1 MFHLMMAARLQ
12 DIVKAYEI
20 ALDIG
25 IRVRDGITDTGLRGK
40 IDHYGN
46 PVVIENFLHCILVRN
61 RRVDEC
67 PVSAEGLDLA
77 QALVLDIDIVII
89 GDTVDTDDADI
100 VNVSEKALDE
110 VTADEAGGTGH
121 EDSLAFERHVIFD
134 HN

>member
-12 DIVKAYEI
+12 DIVEAYEI

-25 IRVRDGITDTGLRGK
+25 VRIRDGITDTGLRGK
-40 IDHYGN
+40 IDHYRN
-46 PVVIENFLHCILVRN
+46 MVVTKNLLHCILVRN

-67 PVSAEGLDLA
+67 PVSAESLDFA
-77 QALVLDIDIVII
+77 QALVLYVDIVII

-100 VNVSEKALDE
+100 VNVSEKSLDE
-110 VTADEAGGTGH
+110 VAADEACGTCH
-121 EDSLAFERHVIFD
+121 EDSLAFERYVVTN

>member
-1 MFHLMMAARLQ
+1 MFHLMMTARLQ
-12 DIVKAYEI
+12 NIVEAYEI

-25 IRVRDGITDTGLRGK
+25 IRIRYGITDTGLRGK

-46 PVVIENFLHCILVRN
+46 PVFTKNFLYCILVRN
-61 RRVDEC
+61 RRMNEC
-67 PVSAEGLDLA
+67 PVPAECLDFA

-110 VTADEAGGTGH
+110 VTADEAGGSGH
-121 EDSLAFERHVIFD
+121 EDSLAFEIHIIVY

>member
-12 DIVKAYEI
+12 DIVEAYEV

-25 IRVRDGITDTGLRGK
+25 VRIRYGITDTGLRGK

-46 PVVIENFLHCILVRN
+46 PVVTKKLLYGILVRN

-67 PVSAEGLDLA
+67 PVSAEGLDFA
-77 QALVLDIDIVII
+77 QALVLYVDVVII

-100 VNVSEKALDE
+100 VNVREQALDE
-110 VTADEAGGTGH
+110 VAANEAGSTCH
-121 EDSLAFERHVIFD
+121 EDSLAFESYVVTY

>member
-1 MFHLMMAARLQ
+1 MLHLMMTTRLQ
-12 DIVKAYEI
+12 DIVEAYEI

-46 PVVIENFLHCILVRN
+46 PVFTKNFLHCIPVRN

-67 PVSAEGLDLA
+67 PVSAEGLDFA
-77 QALVLDIDIVII
+77 QALVLYVDIVII
-89 GDTVDTDDADI
+89 GNAVNADDADI
-100 VNVSEKALDE
+100 VNVREQALDE
-110 VTADEAGGTGH
+110 VTADEAGGSGH
-121 EDSLAFERHVIFD
+121 EDSLAFESYVVTY

>member
-12 DIVKAYEI
+12 DIVEAYEI
-20 ALDIG
+20 TLDIG

-46 PVVIENFLHCILVRN
+46 PVVTKNLLYCILVRN

-67 PVSAEGLDLA
+67 PVSAEGLDFA
-77 QALVLDIDIVII
+77 QALVLYVDIVII
-89 GDTVDTDDADI
+89 GNAVNADDADI
-100 VNVSEKALDE
+100 VNVREQALDE
-110 VTADEAGGTGH
+110 VTADEAGGSGH
-121 EDSLAFERHVIFD
+121 EDSLAFESYVVTY

>member
-1 MFHLMMAARLQ
+1 MLHLMMTARLQ
-12 DIVKAYEI
+12 DIVEAYEI

-46 PVVIENFLHCILVRN
+46 PVVTKNLLYCILVRN

-67 PVSAEGLDLA
+67 PVSAEDLDFA
-77 QALVLDIDIVII
+77 QALVLYIDVVII

-100 VNVSEKALDE
+100 VNVREQALDE
-110 VTADEAGGTGH
+110 VAADEAGSTGH
-121 EDSLAFERHVIFD
+121 EDSLAFESYVVTN

>member
-1 MFHLMMAARLQ
+1 MLHLMMAACFQ
-12 DIVKAYEI
+12 NIVEAYEI
-20 ALDIG
+20 TLDIG
-25 IRVRDGITDTGLRGK
+25 IRIRDGITDTGLRGK

-46 PVVIENFLHCILVRN
+46 PVVTKNFLYGILVRN

-67 PVSAEGLDLA
+67 PVSAEGLDFA
-77 QALVLDIDIVII
+77 QALVLYVDVVII

-110 VTADEAGGTGH
+110 VAADEAGSTGH
-121 EDSLAFERHVIFD
+121 EDSLAFEIYIIVY

>member
-1 MFHLMMAARLQ
+1 MLHLMMTARLQ
-12 DIVKAYEI
+12 NIVEAYEI

-40 IDHYGN
+40 IDHDGN
-46 PVVIENFLHCILVRN
+46 PVVIENFLYRILVRN

-67 PVSAEGLDLA
+67 PVSAKGLDFA
-77 QALVLDIDIVII
+77 QALVLYVDVVII

-100 VNVSEKALDE
+100 VNVSEKSLDE

-121 EDSLAFERHVIFD
+121 EDSLAFEIHIIVY

>member
-1 MFHLMMAARLQ
+1 MLHLMMMARLQ
-12 DIVKAYEI
+12 DIVEAYEI

-46 PVVIENFLHCILVRN
+46 PVVTKNLLHGILVRN

-67 PVSAEGLDLA
+67 PVPAEGLDFA
-77 QALVLDIDIVII
+77 QALVLYVDVVII
-89 GDTVDTDDADI
+89 GDVVNTDDPDI
-100 VNVSEKALDE
+100 VNVSEKSLDE
-110 VTADEAGGTGH
+110 VAADEAGGTGH
-121 EDSLAFERHVIFD
+121 ENRLAIEIYIIVY

>member
-1 MFHLMMAARLQ
+1 MAARLQ
-12 DIVKAYEI
+12 DIVEAYEI

-46 PVVIENFLHCILVRN
+46 PVVIENFLHRILVRN
-61 RRVDEC
+61 RCVDKC

-77 QALVLDIDIVII
+77 QALVLYVDVVII
-89 GDTVDTDDADI
+89 GNAVNADDADI
-100 VNVSEKALDE
+100 VNVTKQALDE
-110 VTADEAGGTGH
+110 VAADETGGTCH
-121 EDSLAFERHVIFD
+121 EDCLAFEIYIIVY

>member
-1 MFHLMMAARLQ
+1 MMTARLQ
-12 DIVKAYEI
+12 NIVEAYEI

-25 IRVRDGITDTGLRGK
+25 VRIRYGVTDTGLRGK
-40 IDHYGN
+40 IDHYRN
-46 PVVIENFLHCILVRN
+46 MVVTKNLLHRILVRN

-67 PVSAEGLDLA
+67 PVSAEGLYFA
-77 QALVLDIDIVII
+77 QALVLYVDVVII

-121 EDSLAFERHVIFD
+121 EDSLAFEIHIIVY

>member
-1 MFHLMMAARLQ
+1 MFHLMMTARLQ
-12 DIVKAYEI
+12 DIVEAYEI

-46 PVVIENFLHCILVRN
+46 PVVIENLLNCILVRN

-77 QALVLDIDIVII
+77 QALVLYVDVVII
-89 GDTVDTDDADI
+89 GNAVNADDADI
-100 VNVSEKALDE
+100 VNVTEQALDE
-110 VTADEAGGTGH
+110 VAADEAGGTGH
-121 EDSLAFERHVIFD
+121 EDCLAFESYVVTY

>member
-1 MFHLMMAARLQ
+1 MLHLMMTARLQ
-12 DIVKAYEI
+12 DIVEAYEI

-25 IRVRDGITDTGLRGK
+25 VRVRDGITDTGLRGK

-46 PVVIENFLHCILVRN
+46 PVFTKNLLHCILVRN

-67 PVSAEGLDLA
+67 PVSAEGLDFA
-77 QALVLDIDIVII
+77 QALVLYVDVVII
-89 GDTVDTDDADI
+89 GNAVNADDADI

-110 VTADEAGGTGH
+110 VATDEAGCSGH
-121 EDSLAFERHVIFD
+121 EDSLAFERYVIVY